1 MVFAAAVAVLLANLA
16 AFLVYGFDKRQ
27 AQGHGWR
34 VAEGT
39 LIFWAIAGG
48 IGAWL
53 GCETFRHKTRKQ
65 PFRGYLIAA
74 ICLHMIVL
82 FGMLAFLP
90 D

>member
-1 MVFAAAVAVLLANLA
+1 MVFAASVAVLLANLA
-16 AFLVYGFDKRQ
+16 AFLVYGFDKQQ

-39 LIFWAIAGG
+39 LILWAMAGG

-53 GCETFRHKTRKQ
+53 GCEIFRHKTRKQ

-74 ICLHMIVL
+74 VCLHIALVFIL
-82 FGMLAFLP
+82 LAFLP
-90 D
+90 G